1 MRRDKVTVGRILD
14 MKSKGERI
22 AALTA
27 YDFITAKI
35 LDEVGIDLIL
45 VGDSAGTVIAGYD
58 TTLPVTM
65 DQMIYHTSI
74 VSRAARNALVVG
86 DMPFMSYQTST
97 EDALRNAGRFLKEG
111 GAEAVKLEGG
121 SEFAER
127 ISNMVASGIPVM
139 GHLGLTPQSIHKF
152 GGYKLQAA
160 TQEGADKL
168 LKDAKTL
175 EKAGVFSIVIE
186 KVPQEIARRVTLE
199 VSVPTI
205 GIGAGRYCDGQI
217 LVTHDM
223 LGLFEKFHPK
233 FVRRYAELGKLAKEA
248 CSNYL
253 KDVKEESFPSEEE
266 SYSAYESDRKDS

>member
-1 MRRDKVTVGRILD
+1 MRKDKVTVTKIVG
-14 MKSKGERI
+14 MKSEGERI

-45 VGDSAGTVIAGYD
+45 VGDSVGTVVAGYD

-65 DQMIYHTSI
+65 DQMIYHTAI
-74 VSRAARNALVVG
+74 VSRAVRRALVVG
-86 DMPFMSYQTST
+86 DMPFMSYQASV
-97 EDALRNAGRFLKEG
+97 EDALRNAGRFLKDG

-121 SEFAER
+121 AEFAETVRR
-127 ISNMVASGIPVM
+127 IVASGIPVM
-139 GHLGLTPQSIHKF
+139 GHLGLTPQSVHKF
-152 GGYKLQAA
+152 GGYKLQAVTEEA
-160 TQEGADKL
+160 AQKL
-168 LKDAKTL
+168 LRDAKAL
-175 EKAGVFSIVIE
+175 EEAGVFSIVLE

-205 GIGAGRYCDGQI
+205 GIGAGPYCDGQI

-223 LGLFEKFHPK
+223 LGLFEKFRPK

-253 KDVKEESFPSEEE
+253 TDVKGGRFPSEEE
-266 SYSAYESDRKDS
+266 SYSAYESDREDS